1 MVLCNAGRHGGI
13 CVLWC
18 ESCLGVSL
26 MITSNLFDRVEAL
39 I

>member
-1 MVLCNAGRHGGI
+1 MVLCNVGRHGGI
-13 CVLWC
+13 RVLWC
-18 ESCLGVSL
+18 ELCFGVSL